1 MTLKKTVKQMVEDA
15 EAEIKS
21 LPVLDAM
28 NLLESE
34 DHVFVDLR
42 DVRELDHDGM
52 IPDAFH
58 APRGMIEF
66 WVDPESPYHKDIFA
80 SGKTF
85 VFYCRS
91 GWRSALATKAR
102 FRTWDTS
109 RSAISTAVP
118 VPGWKPV
125 VPWRIGPR
133 RKKIKPELGYDCF

>member
-91 GWRSALATKAR
+91 GWRSALATKAVQ
-102 FRTWDTS
+102 DM
-109 RSAISTAVP
+109 
-118 VPGWKPV
+118 GLKPV
-125 VPWRIGPR
+125 CHIHGGFSAWMEAGCPVADRP
-133 RKKIKPELGYDCF
+133 KKKKD

>member
-1 MTLKKTVKQMVEDA
+1 MTLKKTVKQMVQEA
-15 EAEIKS
+15 EASIKTF
-21 LPVLDAM
+21 PVLEAM
-28 NLLESE
+28 KLLDSD
-34 DHVFVDLR
+34 DHVFIDLR

-91 GWRSALATKAR
+91 GWRSALVTKAVQDMGLEPVCHIHGG
-102 FRTWDTS
+102 F
-109 RSAISTAVP
+109 SAWMEAGCFVADRP
-118 VPGWKPV
+118 
-125 VPWRIGPR
+125 
-133 RKKIKPELGYDCF
+133 KKKKD

>member
-1 MTLKKTVKQMVEDA
+1 MAMKKTVKQMVEDA

-21 LPVLDAM
+21 LPVLDAK
-28 NLLESE
+28 NLLDSE

-91 GWRSALATKAR
+91 GWRSALATKAVQDMGLEPVCHIHGG
-102 FRTWDTS
+102 F
-109 RSAISTAVP
+109 SAWMEAGCP
-118 VPGWKPV
+118 VADRP
-125 VPWRIGPR
+125 
-133 RKKIKPELGYDCF
+133 KKKKD

>member
-1 MTLKKTVKQMVEDA
+1 MAMKKTVKQMVEDA

-21 LPVLDAM
+21 LPVLDAK
-28 NLLESE
+28 NLLDSE

-66 WVDPESPYHKDIFA
+66 WVDPESPYHKDIFT

-91 GWRSALATKAR
+91 GWRSALATKAVQDMGLEPVCHIHGG
-102 FRTWDTS
+102 F
-109 RSAISTAVP
+109 SAWMEAGCP
-118 VPGWKPV
+118 VADRP
-125 VPWRIGPR
+125 
-133 RKKIKPELGYDCF
+133 KKKKD

>member
-66 WVDPESPYHKDIFA
+66 WVDPESPYHKDIFT

-91 GWRSALATKAR
+91 GWRSALATKAVQ
-102 FRTWDTS
+102 DMGLEPVCHIHGGS
-109 RSAISTAVP
+109 SAWMEAGCP
-118 VPGWKPV
+118 VADRP
-125 VPWRIGPR
+125 
-133 RKKIKPELGYDCF
+133 KKKKD

>member
-42 DVRELDHDGM
+42 DVRELDHGGM

-91 GWRSALATKAR
+91 GWRSALATKAVQDMGLEPVCHIHGG
-102 FRTWDTS
+102 F
-109 RSAISTAVP
+109 SAWMEAGCP
-118 VPGWKPV
+118 VADRP
-125 VPWRIGPR
+125 
-133 RKKIKPELGYDCF
+133 KKKKD

>member
-1 MTLKKTVKQMVEDA
+1 MAMKKTVKQMVEDA

-91 GWRSALATKAR
+91 GWRSALATKAVQ
-102 FRTWDTS
+102 DMGLEPVCHIHGGS
-109 RSAISTAVP
+109 SAWMEAGCP
-118 VPGWKPV
+118 VADRP
-125 VPWRIGPR
+125 
-133 RKKIKPELGYDCF
+133 KKKKD

>member
-1 MTLKKTVKQMVEDA
+1 MAMKKTVKQMVEDA

-66 WVDPESPYHKDIFA
+66 WIDPESPYHKDIFA

-91 GWRSALATKAR
+91 GWRSALATKAVQDMGLEPVCHIHGG
-102 FRTWDTS
+102 F
-109 RSAISTAVP
+109 SAWMEAGCP
-118 VPGWKPV
+118 VADRP
-125 VPWRIGPR
+125 
-133 RKKIKPELGYDCF
+133 KKKKD

>member
-1 MTLKKTVKQMVEDA
+1 MAMKKTVKQMVEDA

-28 NLLESE
+28 NLLESG

-52 IPDAFH
+52 VPGAFH

-91 GWRSALATKAR
+91 GWRSALSTKTVQDMGLDNVCHIGGGFGA
-102 FRTWDTS
+102 WME
-109 RSAISTAVP
+109 AE
-118 VPGWKPV
+118 GPV
-125 VPWRIGPR
+125 VERP
-133 RKKIKPELGYDCF
+133 KKKKD

>member
-91 GWRSALATKAR
+91 GWRSALATKAVQ
-102 FRTWDTS
+102 DM
-109 RSAISTAVP
+109 
-118 VPGWKPV
+118 GHKPV
-125 VPWRIGPR
+125 CHIHGGSSAWMEAGCPVADRP
-133 RKKIKPELGYDCF
+133 KKKKD